1 MSRTWV
7 WIPSTAHLSA
17 DPVPNTPYLRAD
29 PCHSSFIED
38 FRYFSFV
45 QVSRMAGRVVSCTT
59 QENLPVTDQEAAA
72 AVAAVQEM
80 LGQGQVGR
88 SVNGPFN

>member
-1 MSRTWV
+1 
-7 WIPSTAHLSA
+7 
-17 DPVPNTPYLRAD
+17 
-29 PCHSSFIED
+29 
-38 FRYFSFV
+38 
-45 QVSRMAGRVVSCTT
+45 MAGRVVSCTT

-80 LGQGQVGR
+80 LGPGQVGR